1 MTFVGL
7 LKAVGDYLENTINAI
22 MQKDEKDEPKIQK
35 VVYDY
40 PDMTMHSENKILFLH
55 LSDVEYDTLTTESH
69 LARIKIIVY
78 GVIGGSDEE
87 TLQERL
93 WAYADALYLAI
104 EQDLSLGS
112 FCDVSFIR
120 SIRFYTDVEGV
131 QNRKAFEAQ
140 IELLTET

>member
-1 MTFVGL
+1 MTFAGL
-7 LKAVGDYLENTINAI
+7 LKAVGEYLENTINAI
-22 MQKDEKDEPKIQK
+22 NQNDEPEIQK

-40 PDMTMHSENKILFLH
+40 PDMAMHSENKILFLH

-69 LARIKIIVY
+69 LARIKIMVY
-78 GVIGGSDEE
+78 GVIGGSDEA

-93 WAYADALYLAI
+93 AAYADALYLAI
-104 EQDLSLGS
+104 EQDLSLGGV
-112 FCDVSFIR
+112 CDVSFIR